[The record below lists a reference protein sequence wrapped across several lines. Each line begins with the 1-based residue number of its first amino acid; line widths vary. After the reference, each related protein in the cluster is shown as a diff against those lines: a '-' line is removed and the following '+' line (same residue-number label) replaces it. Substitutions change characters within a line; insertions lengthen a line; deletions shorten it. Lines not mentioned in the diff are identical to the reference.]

1 MSSSIFC
8 FYLSGFFYFILNVA
22 KLKLVF
28 CKLLVIFVK
37 GGFWVFDWL
46 DFYLRQG
53 GYSFTC
59 VCLFVCLSVCL
70 SGNRISHNL
79 LIKFLWN
86 FTELLDII
94 VGHNPATNSLDF
106 EWPWFKRKV
115 TRGQKVKLVSQEFTS
130 AGVGK
135 RQGLKRQTLR
145 SVNKSLR
152 RSYATTPQ
160 THYNQFYLMFAASAI
175 TDRSGVL
182 LSCVNISLQW

>member
-1 MSSSIFC
+1 MHSL
-8 FYLSGFFYFILNVA
+8 FYYKWLVKCLQCILFLFKWFFYFILNAA

-46 DFYLRQG
+46 VFYLRQG
-53 GYSFTC
+53 GYAFTC

-79 LIKFLWN
+79 LIKCLWN

-94 VGHNPATNSLDF
+94 VGHNPATNRLDF
-106 EWPWFKRKV
+106 EWLWFKRKV

-145 SVNKSLR
+145 NVNKSLR
-152 RSYATTPQ
+152 RSLCN
-160 THYNQFYLMFAASAI
+160 HS
-175 TDRSGVL
+175 TD
-182 LSCVNISLQW
+182 SL